1 MENRK
6 RRRFTAEY
14 KAEATKWLAESGKP
28 LQEVADRC
36 SDAAGQGRGPYRPRL
51 TAPRLGEAVHMPLTA
66 VQTLNNEVLP
76 TFEEHAG
83 AKINAVLSDN
93 GREFCGRPDQHP
105 YELFL
110 QLEAIEHKGGP
121 AAEQRHR
128 RAPAPHVP

>member
-1 MENRK
+1 MEKRK
-6 RRRFTAEY
+6 RRRSTAGY
-14 KAEATKWLAESGKP
+14 KAEATKRLAESGKS
-28 LQEVADRC
+28 LQEVADQC
-36 SDAAGQGRGPYRPRL
+36 PDAAGQGRARADRL

-66 VQTLNNEVLP
+66 VQTLTNEVLP
-76 TFEEHAG
+76 TFEEHG
-83 AKINAVLSDN
+83 AKINAVLSDS

-110 QLEAIEHKGGP
+110 QLEVIEHKGGP